1 MKTETLKTFVGQLD
15 GMIAAI
21 TQAVV
26 LGGRTRKEREACDLL
41 KDARLKLIEELESRE
56 QEAPH
61 EQKPL

>member
-1 MKTETLKTFVGQLD
+1 MKTETLEKFIGQLD

-26 LGGRTRKEREACDLL
+26 LGGRTKKEREACELL

-56 QEAPH
+56 QERS
-61 EQKPL
+61 